1 MVSIVASCGPPER
14 DMPCRLDRGT
24 LRLLLTDKPLDG
36 NVEEVLVT
44 ISRVDLV
51 YADPQ
56 QPIVSIT
63 PTRTSFDLLAL
74 RDGVTEEL
82 GFAAL
87 PSGALSQ
94 IRLIID
100 HAAITVDG
108 RTGPLRIPSGPQ
120 TGIKLNG
127 EVAIDPCT
135 SVTVLL
141 DFDAE
146 RSLHHAPGLARGE
159 ASGYVLKPVIAM
171 RSVVTDRDQQ
181 APAIAVAEDGVI
193 TETES
198 MAFHVAMQ
206 DPSGIDQA
214 SFAAELN
221 GVDVSDR
228 FMLNAGSAQSLE
240 LGLDRLGVN
249 RLEVSVADACGN
261 RARAIARVYRA
272 APGQKPEAFG
282 VIGETGGRVEVDA
295 AGSSIAGAEVVVP
308 AGALPGAA
316 VITLGLAPQTSGR
329 PAGRTAVGPALRVS
343 SSEPFLSEVRV
354 ILPFSRHLI
363 AYLRGQAGGVEVWRQ
378 AGMQA
383 WQRVAGESPAGRER
397 VEVATRQ
404 LSTLQ
409 VWFEYPEH
417 LVLDTIAGG
426 GQRAIDAGGRDLGRR
441 VALESPLGVDGL
453 AGVSGEV
460 LLLTEYWG
468 TRIDRLSKT
477 TGLLTNIKSAE
488 ASPNGG
494 ETHYTAVMG
503 ALQPYCGGSWMCL
516 YYAVEH
522 RIEDPYSGSFATQV
536 QIRRTDLSGVSEE
549 VIAGRLGGD
558 DGEGVAALDAAL
570 GRVFGLELDPHG
582 DLLLLET
589 APALSSLPGGEV
601 QAGGNRVRRID
612 RDSGTINTIA
622 GTGVAGYNGDAGPA
636 VELQLDLP
644 AASHLE
650 LMHLHEALLFVA
662 DWKNHRVRA
671 VNVGDE
677 TVVLGPQ
684 AAAPVDIEPGEMV
697 TVLGLLGEPVE
708 ASCEQ
713 VLDGALG
720 TDTRLVRPTGLAVGD
735 GYLFAAD
742 ECDRIVM
749 MSLEDLR
756 VTTVAGTPG
765 QSGYSGEGLPGID
778 SRLHRPQGLHYDRHR
793 KELVVAEFYNNR
805 VRRLHYRWRIF
816 VRPNG
821 CSVENDESCLEDG
834 GTYSYPVGS
843 INDALAIIKF
853 VKEREDPPPDDDI
866 EVVFM
871 PAVSNIYYGQPVDWT
886 YTMPEH
892 SITFRPLDPNDPPIF
907 AGCDPAAPCFDRG
920 YEQHCRSCEDY
931 PDEAGCPCD
940 AQQRQENLA
949 RCHCAGGD
957 RRRAEEWFEY
967 RLPDGGP
974 GQRTNLV
981 FDRLIV
987 TGYQDGIGLRGQ
999 FEDDDFWVGSN
1010 SITNCIFHDL
1020 GDGAIEDFENPD
1032 PEKRGTPRSGWAG
1045 VALANSRNNVVVGN
1059 TFDTLSNDYNIYEGG
1074 DTELYMHGVYLLWY
1088 ANDNLVA
1095 DNVFKRISGDPIR
1108 VRDFS
1113 NFNTISNNLFSRSGY
1128 EAAYGEWYCNFEQF
1142 EPDHC
1147 TKDPPEDVRECPS
1160 YENRFTDN
1168 ILDGR
1173 FSREPAGCRPLAAVY
1188 KAFEL
1193 QPGSDYLQACC
1204 ESPNNPWSLLPCEP
1218 AGQWN
1223 RVEEAGNVSTG
1234 GACACLAD
1242 EVQTVDD
1249 CRSLIGL

>member
-1 MVSIVASCGPPER
+1 
-14 DMPCRLDRGT
+14 MPGRLDRGT

-63 PTRTSFDLLAL
+63 PTQTSFDLLAL
-74 RDGVTEEL
+74 RDGVTEEF
-82 GFAAL
+82 GVAAL
-87 PSGALSQ
+87 PSGVLAQ
-94 IRLIID
+94 MRLIID

-146 RSLHHAPGLARGE
+146 RSLHHAPGLARGG

-181 APAIAVAEDGVI
+181 APAIAVAENGVI

-228 FMLNAGSAQSLE
+228 FMLGDGSAQSLE

-249 RLEVSVADACGN
+249 RLEVSVADACSN

-282 VIGETGGRVEVDA
+282 VIDETGGRVAVDA
-295 AGSSIAGAEVVVP
+295 
-308 AGALPGAA
+308 
-316 VITLGLAPQTSGR
+316 
-329 PAGRTAVGPALRVS
+329 
-343 SSEPFLSEVRV
+343 
-354 ILPFSRHLI
+354 
-363 AYLRGQAGGVEVWRQ
+363 
-378 AGMQA
+378 
-383 WQRVAGESPAGRER
+383 AGRER

-441 VALESPLGVDGL
+441 VALESPSGVDGL
-453 AGVSGEV
+453 AGVAGEV

-468 TRIDRLSKT
+468 TRIDRLNKT

-488 ASPNGG
+488 AGPDGG

-522 RIEDPYSGSFATQV
+522 RIEDPYSDSFATQV
-536 QIRRTDLSGVSEE
+536 QIRRTDLSGVGDE

-558 DGEGVAALDAAL
+558 D
-570 GRVFGLELDPHG
+570 
-582 DLLLLET
+582 
-589 APALSSLPGGEV
+589 
-601 QAGGNRVRRID
+601 
-612 RDSGTINTIA
+612 
-622 GTGVAGYNGDAGPA
+622 
-636 VELQLDLP
+636 
-644 AASHLE
+644 
-650 LMHLHEALLFVA
+650 
-662 DWKNHRVRA
+662 
-671 VNVGDE
+671 
-677 TVVLGPQ
+677 
-684 AAAPVDIEPGEMV
+684 
-697 TVLGLLGEPVE
+697 
-708 ASCEQ
+708 
-713 VLDGALG
+713 
-720 TDTRLVRPTGLAVGD
+720 
-735 GYLFAAD
+735 
-742 ECDRIVM
+742 
-749 MSLEDLR
+749 
-756 VTTVAGTPG
+756 
-765 QSGYSGEGLPGID
+765 GEGLPGID

-816 VRPNG
+816 VRPDG

-871 PAVSNIYYGQPVDWT
+871 PAVSNTYYGQPVDWT

-920 YEQHCRSCEDY
+920 DEQHCRDCEEH
-931 PDEAGCPCD
+931 PDAAGCPCD
-940 AQQRQENLA
+940 AQHRQENLS
-949 RCHCAGGD
+949 RCHRAGGD

-967 RLPDGGP
+967 RLPDDGP
-974 GQRTNLV
+974 GRKTNLV

-999 FEDDDFWVGSN
+999 FEDDDLWVGSN
-1010 SITNCIFHDL
+1010 SITNCTFHDL
-1020 GDGAIEDFENPD
+1020 GDGAIEDFEAQKYED
-1032 PEKRGTPRSGWAG
+1032 RGKPRPGWAG
-1045 VALANSRNNVVVGN
+1045 IALANSRNNVVLGN

-1095 DNVFKRISGDPIR
+1095 ENVFKRVSGDPIR

-1113 NFNTISNNLFSRSGY
+1113 NFNTISDNLFSRSGY
-1128 EAAYGEWYCNFEQF
+1128 EAAYGEWYCNFVQL
-1142 EPDHC
+1142 EPGHC
-1147 TKDPPEDVRECPS
+1147 TKAPSRATQECPS
-1160 YENRFTDN
+1160 YENQFRNN

-1173 FSREPAGCRPLAAVY
+1173 FSREPTSCQTLDAAY
-1188 KAFEL
+1188 QAFEL
-1193 QPGSDYLQACC
+1193 QPGSDYLQQCC
-1204 ESPNNPWSLLPCEP
+1204 ESADNPWSPLPCEP
-1218 AGQWN
+1218 AGLWS
-1223 RVEEAGNVSTG
+1223 RVEETGNVSTG
-1234 GACACLAD
+1234 GACACLQED
-1242 EVQTVDD
+1242 VQTVED
-1249 CRSLIGL
+1249 CRLLLGL